1 MFMDLKSELQNFKTI
16 NLDEIAQGDL
26 KVSDNVR
33 NSVFLYNKAIESLK
47 SGSEDI
53 AAIELKKA
61 ISMNPHFYEALN
73 LLGLCYSILGENEK
87 AAEAFGQV
95 IKAESNSVLA
105 LNYVKRF
112 GFAEPA
118 PQQKAG
124 RANRQGRQSRPG
136 QPRQSQPE
144 QPGSA
149 GLTGQQGLPG
159 MEGLPQPDRQGRP
172 EEPLKRARTSKA
184 PGKLAG
190 TWKYNAI
197 LHTALKIGIGFAAG
211 LLLSALIF
219 TAFPREGGEPENQPP
234 DTAEDAIE
242 ELKAEYEAKL
252 KELQD
257 KYNVLTEDKE
267 TAVQQADYYK
277 ASLKLYEID
286 ELAGAGKYE
295 EAANMLFL
303 MKTVDFKDNEKTKF
317 DDLYKTVM
325 PLAAKEAY
333 NEGYKLYN
341 SRKYQEAL
349 ERLEKV
355 QTYDPEFNRMDA
367 ALYYTGRS
375 YQILQDSRSALALF
389 QKLVDTYP
397 KSYYARSA
405 RTRINEL
412 TKKP

>member
-1 MFMDLKSELQNFKTI
+1 MDLKSELQNFKTI

-95 IKAESNSVLA
+95 IKAESNSILA

-124 RANRQGRQSRPG
+124 RANRQGRQPRPG
-136 QPRQSQPE
+136 QPRQGQPE
-144 QPGSA
+144 QPGTVGPA
-149 GLTGQQGLPG
+149 GTPGQQGRPG
-159 MEGLPQPDRQGRP
+159 MQGLPLPDRQDRP

-190 TWKYNAI
+190 IGKYNGKYNAI
-197 LHTALKIGIGFAAG
+197 LFTAFRVGIGFAAG

-242 ELKAEYEAKL
+242 ELKAGYEAKL
-252 KELQD
+252 KELQERRNKELD
-257 KYNVLTEDKE
+257 DRIRALHGAIPSKVCNQPINV
-267 TAVQQADYYK
+267 
-277 ASLKLYEID
+277 
-286 ELAGAGKYE
+286 
-295 EAANMLFL
+295 
-303 MKTVDFKDNEKTKF
+303 
-317 DDLYKTVM
+317 
-325 PLAAKEAY
+325 
-333 NEGYKLYN
+333 
-341 SRKYQEAL
+341 
-349 ERLEKV
+349 RL
-355 QTYDPEFNRMDA
+355 
-367 ALYYTGRS
+367 
-375 YQILQDSRSALALF
+375 
-389 QKLVDTYP
+389 
-397 KSYYARSA
+397 
-405 RTRINEL
+405 
-412 TKKP
+412 